1 MPIIFDEKL
10 AAGDV
15 GGLDGGIGLP
25 RRPRCLQRLL
35 TAYRRSPAQRGARCD
50 RRDWRRRLRITLPV
64 VLLAAVFAAQAR
76 AGGQD
81 FYLVEDYDPR
91 RDNMALVSAAMER
104 AAADDK
110 RVLLVLGGDW
120 CGWCKVLENDIDR
133 SEELIDLLD
142 RHYVVAKVYC
152 DAGSPGIRFKPRK
165 QPEYGASFVNIRAKA
180 YPHVVILDSDGNR
193 LLSRDMGGLVKK
205 GRYAESKLLR
215 LLNRHK

>member
-1 MPIIFDEKL
+1 MP
-10 AAGDV
+10 
-15 GGLDGGIGLP
+15 
-25 RRPRCLQRLL
+25 
-35 TAYRRSPAQRGARCD
+35 D
-50 RRDWRRRLRITLPV
+50 RRDDQHRRLRPSGPDWRRRLRTALPIILV
-64 VLLAAVFAAQAR
+64 AVFAAQAR

-81 FYLVEDYDPR
+81 FYLVSDYDPR
-91 RDNMALVSAAMER
+91 RDNEDLVSAAMER
-104 AAADDK
+104 AAAEDK

-165 QPEYGASFVNIRAKA
+165 QPQYGASFVSIRAKA
-180 YPHVVILDSDGNR
+180 YPHIVILDSDGKR
-193 LLSRDMGGLVKK
+193 LLSRDMGGMVKK
-205 GRYAESKLLR
+205 GRYSEKKLLR